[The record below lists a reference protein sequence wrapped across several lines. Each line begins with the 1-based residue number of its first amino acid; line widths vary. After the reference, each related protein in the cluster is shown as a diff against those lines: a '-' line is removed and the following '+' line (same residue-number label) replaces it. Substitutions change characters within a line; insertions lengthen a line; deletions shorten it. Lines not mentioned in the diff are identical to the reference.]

1 MRITNGAIARYPMI
15 FAFMFIILLLGLR
28 SYIQLPRESSPDV
41 KIPWVMV
48 IAPYAGTSPEDMENL
63 VTRKLEQQLKGVED
77 LKEMTSSSSYGM
89 SVITMEFESK
99 VDMSDALQSVRDRVE
114 LAKPDLP
121 TDPRNDLVV
130 QEISASDAF
139 PVMQVNLAGDID
151 LFLLKKTGEDLQ
163 EELEQIKGVLGVDLV
178 GGIENEVQVDVDP
191 EKLAYYDLALL
202 DVQDAVALQN
212 MTIPGGKL
220 SLGMYDYQVRVPG
233 EVERVEEILDFVIN
247 PGIDPP
253 VYVRDVATV
262 RFGVK
267 DRETI
272 SRVGGRDAVT
282 LVVKKRSGE
291 NIIEIAEEVLVTIER
306 LKPTFPAGTEVTV
319 VADQSVEIKR
329 YVNELENNIL
339 SGLILVVVVLLAF
352 FGIRNALFVGIAI
365 PFSMLI
371 TFIVLAGLGITLNM
385 VVLFSLILALGMLVD
400 NAIVIVENIYRHRGQ
415 GKTLIEAAEFGT
427 AQVSGAVI
435 ASTLTTICAFGPM
448 VFWPGIMGEFMK
460 YLPITV
466 VITLASSLLVAMIFN
481 PVLCSRFMGSPR
493 TETEKKLLGDKLID
507 IGQRSYRPILE
518 WALAHRFV
526 MMLGMNLVFIG
537 VFLLFGQFNAGVEL
551 FPDTEP
557 KYANVNI
564 EAPSGTR
571 IELTDHY
578 AEIVEQEV
586 IGVPDLKAYVTSV
599 GTPIDQ
605 QGAGGSLPSHEGSIT
620 IEFVDMAERSSS
632 TRDSLEKLRERLAN
646 FTGARITVKKMEE
659 GPPTGAPV
667 NIEISGD
674 DFNVLGEIAAEVK
687 DRIRNI
693 PGLVDIID
701 NYDRSLPELRVIPD
715 VDKAGRYG
723 LRTFDIAGTIR
734 TALHGSETAKYRV
747 GEDEYDIVVRY
758 LQPFRGK
765 VEDIENATV
774 FFEGKTIP
782 VSAFAHTEFGTGL
795 AAVHRIDARRV
806 VTVSADVAGGYNA
819 NALLAEVQKTLAEYS
834 LPPAYT
840 LDYTGESED
849 QKEASDFLSNAFLIA
864 IMLIFVV
871 LVSQFSSVTVPAVIL
886 FSVILSLM
894 GVFTGLMITQTP
906 FGIIMTGVGVIS
918 LAGIVVNNAIV
929 LLDYIIQL
937 RKRGM
942 DKTEA
947 IVQAGM
953 TRFRPVILTA
963 LTTILGLIP
972 LTTGLAIDFGALTHG
987 NFGRVLVIG
996 GESSQWWGPMG
1007 VAVIWGLAV
1016 ATFLT
1021 LVVVPVMYS
1030 TLEPI
1035 KRSFGEYW
1043 AKVYSKEYFVF
1054 KGRVHRTKFWSFF
1067 AWNLVLSLVLMSLEG
1082 LSGRQGILTVPF
1094 SLVAFLPTL
1103 GLSVRRL
1110 HDSGRAGWWILVP
1123 VLGMV
1128 LLLWPGSAGEN
1139 SYGPRPQKCENGK

>member
-1 MRITNGAIARYPMI
+1 MRITNGAIARHPMI
-15 FAFMFIILLLGLR
+15 FAFMFIIFLLGLR
-28 SYIQLPRESSPDV
+28 SYLNLPRESAPDV
-41 KIPWVMV
+41 KIPFVMV
-48 IAPYAGTSPEDMENL
+48 MAPYAGTSPEDMENL

-89 SVITMEFESK
+89 SVVTMEFESK

-130 QEISASDAF
+130 QEVSAADVF

-220 SLGMYDYQVRVPG
+220 SLGLYDYQVRVPG
-233 EVERVEEILDFVIN
+233 EVENVEEILDFVVN

-291 NIIEIAEEVLVTIER
+291 NIIEISEQVLATIER
-306 LKPTFPAGTEVTV
+306 LKPTFPSGTEISI

-329 YVNELENNIL
+329 MVSELENNIL
-339 SGLILVVVVLLAF
+339 SGLFLVVIVLLAF

-371 TFIVLAGLGITLNM
+371 SFIVLAALGITLNM

-400 NAIVIVENIYRHRGQ
+400 NAIVIVENIYRHRGK
-415 GKTLIEAAEFGT
+415 GKTSDEAARIGT
-427 AQVSGAVI
+427 AQVAGAVI

-481 PVLCSRFMGSPR
+481 PVLCSRFMGVPR
-493 TETEKKLLGDKLID
+493 TEDEDQLLGDKLIAM
-507 IGQRSYRPILE
+507 GQHGYRPILT
-518 WALAHRFV
+518 WALAHRFPV
-526 MMLGMNLVFIG
+526 ILVMNLVLVG
-537 VFLLFGQFNAGVEL
+537 VFMLFGKFNAGVEL

-564 EAPSGTR
+564 DAPSGTR
-571 IELTDHY
+571 IEMTDHY
-578 AEIVEQEV
+578 AKIVEEQVAE
-586 IGVPDLKAYVTSV
+586 VPDLKAYATSV
-599 GTPIDQ
+599 GTPIGQ
-605 QGAGGSLPSHEGSIT
+605 QGAGGSQPSHQGSVT
-620 IEFVDMAERSSS
+620 LEFFDMSERSQSS
-632 TRDSLEKLRERLAN
+632 SASLEQLRERLIN
-646 FTGARITVKKMEE
+646 FPGARLTVRKMEE
-659 GPPTGAPV
+659 GPPTGAPI

-674 DFNVLGEIAAEVK
+674 DFNVLGQIAADLK
-687 DRIRNI
+687 DLIRNI
-693 PGLVDIID
+693 TGLVDITD
-701 NYDRSLPELRVIPD
+701 NYDRSLPELRIIPD
-715 VDKAGRYG
+715 VEKAGRYG

-734 TALHGSETAKYRV
+734 TALHGTETSKYRV
-747 GEDEYDIVVRY
+747 GEDEYDIIVRY

-765 VEDIENATV
+765 VEDVENATV
-774 FFEGKTIP
+774 FYEGSTIP
-782 VSAFAHTEFGTGL
+782 VSAFARIEFGTGL

-806 VTVSADVAGGYNA
+806 VTVSAEVAAGFNG
-819 NALLAEVQKTLAEYS
+819 NALLAQVQETLSDYD
-834 LPPAYT
+834 LPPAYSM
-840 LDYTGESED
+840 DYTGESED
-849 QKEASDFLSNAFLIA
+849 QEEASEFLSNAFLIA

-871 LVSQFSSVTVPAVIL
+871 LVSQFSSVTVPVVIL
-886 FSVILSLM
+886 FSVILSLI
-894 GVFTGLMITQTP
+894 GVFAGLMITRTP

-929 LLDYIIQL
+929 MLTYIIQL
-937 RKRGM
+937 RERGM

-947 IVQAGM
+947 IIQAGM

-963 LTTILGLIP
+963 VTTILGLIP
-972 LTTGLAIDFGALTHG
+972 LTTGLAIDFNALVHG
-987 NFGRVLVIG
+987 NFSKSLVIG

-1007 VAVIWGLAV
+1007 VAVIWGLTV

-1030 TLEPI
+1030 TLEPL
-1035 KRSFGEYW
+1035 KRFSGFI
-1043 AKVYSKEYFVF
+1043 
-1054 KGRVHRTKFWSFF
+1054 
-1067 AWNLVLSLVLMSLEG
+1067 LV
-1082 LSGRQGILTVPF
+1082 
-1094 SLVAFLPTL
+1094 
-1103 GLSVRRL
+1103 
-1110 HDSGRAGWWILVP
+1110 GWWRR
-1123 VLGMV
+1123 
-1128 LLLWPGSAGEN
+1128 SA
-1139 SYGPRPQKCENGK
+1139 